1 MTPEENLASLIKAN
15 ALLAA
20 RERRRASQF
29 IAAMTLNLAELDHL
43 AKDYED
49 EKQGDWT
56 R

>member
-1 MTPEENLASLIKAN
+1 MTSEENLASLIKAN

-20 RERRRASQF
+20 RERRRNAKF
-29 IAAMTLNLAELDHL
+29 IAAMTANLAELDHL

-49 EKQGDWT
+49 EKMGDWA